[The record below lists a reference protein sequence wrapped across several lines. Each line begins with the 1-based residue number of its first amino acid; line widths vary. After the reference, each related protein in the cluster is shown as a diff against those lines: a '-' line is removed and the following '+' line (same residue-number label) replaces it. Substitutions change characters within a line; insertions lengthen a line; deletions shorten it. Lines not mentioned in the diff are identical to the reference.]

1 MIFILTSSL
10 NLIFTRTIH
19 SYQLNQ
25 INVSLNMVQPMK
37 YRIYNLKLVK
47 RTQKKICAVDKS
59 TADKKWILDR
69 TLSETS
75 YNYHWHLRMFAHT
88 IWTIHIV
95 VCDELFIGTCRN
107 VCDCMCVCGS
117 ECMRVET
124 KVQRLTMR
132 FGKETV
138 CVWMLTRICIQTEAA
153 HKCFVG
159 NFHVRV
165 ANKYWNFFRIC
176 HCFL

>member
-75 YNYHWHLRMFAHT
+75 YDYHWHLRMFAHT

-107 VCDCMCVCGS
+107 VCDCMCVWVWVYARWNES
-117 ECMRVET
+117 SAAYNEIRERIRMR
-124 KVQRLTMR
+124 LN
-132 FGKETV
+132 
-138 CVWMLTRICIQTEAA
+138 AD
-153 HKCFVG
+153 
-159 NFHVRV
+159 
-165 ANKYWNFFRIC
+165 
-176 HCFL
+176 